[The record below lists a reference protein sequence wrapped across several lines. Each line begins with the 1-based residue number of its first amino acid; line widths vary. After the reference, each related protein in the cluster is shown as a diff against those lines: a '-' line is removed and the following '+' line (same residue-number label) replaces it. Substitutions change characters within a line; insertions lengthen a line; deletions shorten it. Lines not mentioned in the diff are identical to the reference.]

1 LKVLLV
7 SSKYPP
13 EYSGSGL
20 RAHNTHLRLRQKY
33 GTETEVVCSST
44 EFSSRL
50 NYIKDGLKVSR
61 VLSPILRKTHSISRG
76 GLLGRV
82 TQAAVFKS
90 EINSVTR
97 LLQEKSFDVLHVFG
111 YSPATMAAIQWSR
124 VHNIPLMRE
133 LVNVVQSPYQYP
145 PRRANDKN
153 FEFPNQSV
161 IVAISSKLGEICQ
174 NVGLSENVWVRP
186 NPVDLKRFRYPTK
199 TEKFEARS
207 RLTPFS
213 QEDTVLVFVSKFRGS
228 KNHSFLL
235 DVLKLLPE
243 NYKLLLAGPPSDPS
257 DPVPGLTTS
266 QIEALVSIAESKGM
280 RGRLFVKPG
289 FVNTADYMTAGDIFC
304 MPAEKE
310 GLGTPLLEALVTG
323 LPVVANRAESNFREW
338 ITEGKNGFLCS
349 LSASCWADAI
359 IKTSTFSD
367 SDRKSMSN
375 DIKAIVSTE
384 QIDEQ
389 YYRLL
394 SALCKTPAGKTV
406 SVTDVLG

>member
-1 LKVLLV
+1 MKAVLV

-20 RAHNTHLRLRQKY
+20 RAHNTHLRLKHKF
-33 GTETEVVCSST
+33 GVETEVICSST
-44 EFSSRL
+44 EFFSPL
-50 NYIKDGLKVSR
+50 NYVQDGLKVSR

-76 GLLGRV
+76 GFLGRV
-82 TQAAVFKS
+82 TQAAIFKL
-90 EINSVTR
+90 EMNSVTR
-97 LLQEKSFDVLHVFG
+97 LLEGKSFDVLHVFG
-111 YSPATMAAIQWSR
+111 YSPATMAAIQWAR
-124 VHNIPLMRE
+124 VHKIPLMRE

-161 IVAISSKLGEICQ
+161 VVAISSKLGEICE

-186 NPVDLKRFRYPTK
+186 NPVDLERFRYATK
-199 TEKFEARS
+199 VEKIEARS

-213 QEDTVLVFVSKFRGS
+213 EKDTVLVFVSKFRGS

-266 QIEALVSIAESKGM
+266 QIESLVSVAESKGM
-280 RGRLFVKPG
+280 HGRLFVKPG
-289 FVNTADYMTAGDIFC
+289 FVNAADYMRTGDIFC

-310 GLGTPLLEALVTG
+310 GLGTPLLEALVSG
-323 LPVVANRAESNFREW
+323 LPVVANHAESNFREW
-338 ITEGKNGFLCS
+338 ITDGQNGFLRS

-359 IKTSTFSD
+359 IKTTMFSD
-367 SDRKSMSN
+367 LDRKAMS
-375 DIKAIVSTE
+375 DHVRDAVSSE
-384 QIDEQ
+384 RIDEQ
-389 YYRLL
+389 YYALL
-394 SALCKTPAGKTV
+394 SALCKTPSGKTI
-406 SVTDVLG
+406 SVADVLR